1 MRAAGIEPATNAWE
15 AFILPLNYARIKY
28 IINRQI
34 SLPGLGSN
42 YSARYYARDFVH
54 YILILYFSE

>member
-1 MRAAGIEPATNAWE
+1 
-15 AFILPLNYARIKY
+15 
-28 IINRQI
+28 
-34 SLPGLGSN
+34 LGSN